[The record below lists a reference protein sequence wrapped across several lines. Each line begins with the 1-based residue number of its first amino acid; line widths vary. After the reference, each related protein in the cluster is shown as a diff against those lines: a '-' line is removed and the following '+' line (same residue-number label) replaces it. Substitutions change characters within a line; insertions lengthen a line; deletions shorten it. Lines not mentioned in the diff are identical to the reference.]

1 VPRPLRVQVAGGVYH
16 LTTRANLGRLA
27 FQSDRERAHFLEV
40 VSKIVARFGWSC
52 RAYCLL
58 SSHYHLL
65 VATPEPDLAAGMQY
79 LNGGYGQWAN
89 WSRGERGH
97 LFEGRYKSALVE
109 SSGHA
114 YEVHRYVALN
124 PVRAGLV
131 RRPEDW
137 RWSSTRALLG
147 FEQPAPFL
155 DLRAALEL
163 FDASVVSARRRLR
176 SFLRDADVLDA
187 A

>member
-1 VPRPLRVQVAGGVYH
+1 V
-16 LTTRANLGRLA
+16 
-27 FQSDRERAHFLEV
+27 
-40 VSKIVARFGWSC
+40 
-52 RAYCLL
+52 
-58 SSHYHLL
+58 
-65 VATPEPDLAAGMQY
+65 AAGMQY
-79 LNGGYGQWAN
+79 LNGRYGQWVN

-114 YEVHRYVALN
+114 YEVHRYLALN

-147 FEQPAPFL
+147 LEGPPPLL
-155 DLRAALEL
+155 DVRAALGL
-163 FDASVVSARRRLR
+163 FDANGVSARRRLR
-176 SFLRDADVLDA
+176 SFLRDADVMDA